1 MRSLGSRESQSG
13 SAECTR
19 PDCMWPIDLKEECGD
34 EGRGVERGLEQ
45 QSKRIQILI
54 QETASTPAHPRQL
67 SSWGSPGLA

>member
-1 MRSLGSRESQSG
+1 
-13 SAECTR
+13 
-19 PDCMWPIDLKEECGD
+19 MWPIDLKEECGD

-45 QSKRIQILI
+45 QSKRIQILV